1 MLRCIFWGYC
11 EDACPT
17 QAIELGHEHQMSFT
31 DRRDA
36 IYTKTMLID
45 PVPEGADGTP
55 REVEPGVFTRAIPDM
70 PDAK

>member
-1 MLRCIFWGYC
+1 
-11 EDACPT
+11 
-17 QAIELGHEHQMSFT
+17 MSFT

-45 PVPEGADGTP
+45 PVPEGQEGTP
-55 REVEPGVFTRAIPDM
+55 REVEPGVFNRPIPDM